1 LIGDWCVGVMRRE
14 DGAVVACFT
23 HNNVDPG
30 KVRRAAEEDRQGTPE
45 AQRKDPHIY
54 IPQTS

>member
-1 LIGDWCVGVMRRE
+1 MRRE

-23 HNNVDPG
+23 HNNVDPE
-30 KVRRAAEEDRQGTPE
+30 KVRRAAEEDRQGNPE